1 MAFIRSTFYFILLF
15 FGSCSETPNVE
26 KVPIA
31 KRVVPSQSLLS
42 QKTNEKKKLSEY
54 EFFKSPIAELIPN
67 VNVYSY
73 DVNTPLFSDYASK
86 KRFVFLPKDSQM
98 EFSQI
103 ENTLLFETG
112 SILIKNFYYPISK
125 NEERIIETRLLIK
138 EKEGWKPL
146 NYIWNTEQTYASLN
160 YIGAD
165 IEVEWMNSHE
175 EIQKVNYSVP
185 NQNQCKNCHISGSEI
200 TPIGL
205 TVSQLNRKNSL
216 LSANKNQLAFFHEAN
231 LIKNLPEKS
240 NWSKLPVWNNQLT
253 GTVEERAKAYLDAN
267 CAYCHSPKGSAKNS
281 GLYLSYSETNSRYRG
296 VYKPPIAAGKGSGD
310 LIYDIIPGDP
320 EHSILLYRMKSKDPS
335 IQMPELG
342 RSIVHEEGVSL
353 IEEYIKNLKIN

>member
-1 MAFIRSTFYFILLF
+1 MMRILGCVFVLLLMLCCGPST
-15 FGSCSETPNVE
+15 TE
-26 KVPIA
+26 KAPVA
-31 KRVVPSQSLLS
+31 KRVNPAQPLI
-42 QKTNEKKKLSEY
+42 QNKTNEKQQLSDY
-54 EFFKSPIAELIPN
+54 GFFKTPLAQLIPEK
-67 VNVYSY
+67 NVYAY

-86 KRFVFLPKDSQM
+86 KRFVFLPEGSSMQYAEDQK
-98 EFSQI
+98 
-103 ENTLLFETG
+103 TLLFEEG
-112 SILIKNFYYPISK
+112 SVLIKNFFYPMADGK
-125 NEERIIETRLLIK
+125 ERIIETRLLVK
-138 EKEGWKPL
+138 EKGEWKPL
-146 NYIWNTEQTYASLN
+146 NYVWNDTQTDAQLN
-160 YIGAD
+160 YIGAET
-165 IEVEWMNSHE
+165 EVVWKPENGAAKTLH
-175 EIQKVNYSVP
+175 YTVP
-185 NQNQCKNCHISGSEI
+185 NWNQCKNCHISGSEI

-240 NWSKLPVWNNQLT
+240 NWSKLPVWNNPLT

>member
-1 MAFIRSTFYFILLF
+1 M
-15 FGSCSETPNVE
+15 
-26 KVPIA
+26 
-31 KRVVPSQSLLS
+31 
-42 QKTNEKKKLSEY
+42 
-54 EFFKSPIAELIPN
+54 
-67 VNVYSY
+67 
-73 DVNTPLFSDYASK
+73 
-86 KRFVFLPKDSQM
+86 
-98 EFSQI
+98 
-103 ENTLLFETG
+103 
-112 SILIKNFYYPISK
+112 
-125 NEERIIETRLLIK
+125 
-138 EKEGWKPL
+138 
-146 NYIWNTEQTYASLN
+146 
-160 YIGAD
+160 
-165 IEVEWMNSHE
+165 EWMNSHE

-240 NWSKLPVWNNQLT
+240 NWSKLPVWNNPLT